1 MARSVN
7 EMNLRELQALTRYVD
22 AIARRDVLVQL
33 GIVEVE
39 EARQHLLVEFD
50 GRLKEASEANATRD
64 ESFRLALL
72 HL

>member
-39 EARQHLLVEFD
+39 EARQRLVAEFD
-50 GRLKEASEANATRD
+50 GRLREASRANATRD
-64 ESFRLALL
+64 ETFRLALL